1 MEKSRRDVDGGFNM
15 ALKKRKNINNN
26 NNNDNNN
33 NKINKYVINM
43 ININK

>member
-1 MEKSRRDVDGGFNM
+1 MEKGRRDVDGGFNM

-26 NNNDNNN
+26 NNN
-33 NKINKYVINM
+33 KINKYVISM